1 MKTFDYF
8 KPSTLV
14 EALDLYEKY
23 GSLAQFLLGGTDL
36 VVNIDDSL
44 IAPDYLIDLKGV
56 PEFRRLELA
65 GSYLEIGASVTFSQ
79 LIESS
84 AVRSHFPV
92 LWEVS
97 RTVASNGVRNRATVV
112 GNICSAV
119 PSADSAP
126 ALLVLQ
132 ALVVVQNRTGVRE
145 LPIADFFLGPR
156 RTALVPGDIVTG
168 IRLPLPPG
176 PFGSNYVKMGRY
188 DGEDLAQVCVATFV
202 NDEGAVRI
210 AFGAVAPKPVR
221 ACEAEEF
228 LHGKVLTEDVLEQA
242 VPLAMKSI
250 SPISDVRAGK
260 EYRLHISGVLLKRS
274 LRASSSRLQ
283 GKGPEYGMSLV

>member
-23 GSLAQFLLGGTDL
+23 GSLAQFLMGGTDL
-36 VVNIDDSL
+36 VVNIDNNL
-44 IAPDYLIDLKGV
+44 VAPDYLVDLKGV
-56 PEFRRLELA
+56 PEFQRLELA
-65 GSYLEIGASVTFSQ
+65 GSYLEMGANVTFSE
-79 LIESS
+79 LIESP
-84 AVRSHFPV
+84 AVRDHFPV
-92 LWEVS
+92 LWEAS
-97 RTVASNGVRNRATVV
+97 RTVASNGVRNRATLV

-132 ALVVVQNRTGVRE
+132 ALVVVQNRAGARE
-145 LPIADFFLGPR
+145 RPIADFFVGPR
-156 RTALVPGDIVTG
+156 RTVLVPGDIVTG
-168 IRLPLPPG
+168 IRLPLPLG
-176 PFGSNYVKMGRY
+176 SFGSNYIKMGRY
-188 DGEDLAQVCVATFV
+188 DGEDLAQTGVATFL
-202 NDEGAVRI
+202 DEEGAVRI

-221 ACEAEEF
+221 AYEAEEF
-228 LHGKVLTEDVLEQA
+228 LKDKVLTESVLEQA

-250 SPISDVRAGK
+250 SPISDVRASK
-260 EYRLHISGVLLKRS
+260 EYRLYISGVLLKRS

-283 GKGPEYGMSLV
+283 GKGPEYGTSLV

>member
-14 EALDLYEKY
+14 EALELYEKY
-23 GSLAQFLLGGTDL
+23 GSLAQFLMGGTDL
-36 VVNIDDSL
+36 VVNIDNNL
-44 IAPDYLIDLKGV
+44 VAPDYLVDLKGV

-65 GSYLEIGASVTFSQ
+65 DGHLEIGASVTFSE

-84 AVRSHFPV
+84 AVRDHFPV
-92 LWEVS
+92 LWEAS
-97 RTVASNGVRNRATVV
+97 RTVASNGVRNRATLV

-132 ALVVVQNRTGVRE
+132 ALVVVQNKAGARE
-145 LPIADFFLGPR
+145 LPIADFFVGPR
-156 RTALVPGDIVTG
+156 RTILVPGDIVTG
-168 IRLPLPPG
+168 IRLPLPSG
-176 PFGSNYVKMGRY
+176 SFGSNYIKMGRY
-188 DGEDLAQVCVATFV
+188 DGEDLAQVGVATFV

-221 ACEAEEF
+221 TYEAEEF
-228 LHGKVLTEDVLEQA
+228 LKDKVLTEDVLEQA

-250 SPISDVRAGK
+250 SPISDVRASK
-260 EYRLHISGVLLKRS
+260 EYRLYISGVLLKRS

>member
-14 EALDLYEKY
+14 EALDLYEKH
-23 GSLAQFLLGGTDL
+23 GSLAQFLMGGTDL
-36 VVNIDDSL
+36 VVNIDNNL
-44 IAPDYLIDLKGV
+44 VAPEYLVDLKGV

-65 GSYLEIGASVTFSQ
+65 DSHLEIGASVTFSE

-84 AVRSHFPV
+84 AVRDHFPV
-92 LWEVS
+92 LWEAS
-97 RTVASNGVRNRATVV
+97 RTVASNGVRNRATLA

-132 ALVVVQNRTGVRE
+132 ASVVVQNKAGARE
-145 LPIADFFLGPR
+145 VPIEAFFLGAR
-156 RTALVPGDIVTG
+156 RTVLVPGDIVTG

-176 PFGSNYVKMGRY
+176 SFGSNHIKMGRY

-221 ACEAEEF
+221 AYEAEEF
-228 LHGKVLTEDVLEQA
+228 LKDKVLTEGVLEQA

-250 SPISDVRAGK
+250 SPISDVRASK
-260 EYRLHISGVLLKRS
+260 EYRLHISGILLKRS

-283 GKGPEYGMSLV
+283 GKGPEYGASLV

>member
-23 GSLAQFLLGGTDL
+23 GSLAQFLMGGTDL
-36 VVNIDDSL
+36 VVNIDNSL
-44 IAPDYLIDLKGV
+44 VAPDYLVDLKGV

-65 GSYLEIGASVTFSQ
+65 GSYLEIGASVTFSE

-84 AVRSHFPV
+84 AVRDHVPV
-92 LWEVS
+92 LWEAS
-97 RTVASNGVRNRATVV
+97 RTVASNGVRNRATLV

-132 ALVVVQNRTGVRE
+132 AVVVVQNRAGARE
-145 LPIADFFLGPR
+145 VPMADFFVGPR
-156 RTALVPGDIVTG
+156 RTVLVPGDIVTG
-168 IRLPLPPG
+168 IRLPLSPG
-176 PFGSNYVKMGRY
+176 SFGSNYVKMGRY
-188 DGEDLAQVCVATFV
+188 DGEDLAQVGVATFV
-202 NDEGAVRI
+202 SDEGAVRI

-221 ACEAEEF
+221 AYEAEEF
-228 LHGKVLTEDVLEQA
+228 LNGKVLMEDVLEQA
-242 VPLAMKSI
+242 VPLAMKSV
-250 SPISDVRAGK
+250 SPISDVRASK

-283 GKGPEYGMSLV
+283 GKGPEYGTSLV

>member
-23 GSLAQFLLGGTDL
+23 GSLVQFLMGGTDL
-36 VVNIDDSL
+36 VVNIDNNL
-44 IAPDYLIDLKGV
+44 VAPDYLVDLKGV
-56 PEFRRLELA
+56 LEFQRLELA
-65 GSYLEIGASVTFSQ
+65 GSYLEMGANVTFSE
-79 LIESS
+79 LIESP
-84 AVRSHFPV
+84 AVRDHFPV
-92 LWEVS
+92 LWEAS
-97 RTVASNGVRNRATVV
+97 RTVASNGVRNRATLV

-132 ALVVVQNRTGVRE
+132 ALVVVQNRAGARE
-145 LPIADFFLGPR
+145 LPIADFFVGPR
-156 RTALVPGDIVTG
+156 RTVLVPGDIVTG
-168 IRLPLPPG
+168 IRLPLPSG
-176 PFGSNYVKMGRY
+176 SFGSNYIKMGRC
-188 DGEDLAQVCVATFV
+188 DGEDLAQTGVATFLD
-202 NDEGAVRI
+202 DEGAVRI

-221 ACEAEEF
+221 AYEAEEF
-228 LHGKVLTEDVLEQA
+228 LKDKILTEGVLEQA

-250 SPISDVRAGK
+250 SPISDVRASK
-260 EYRLHISGVLLKRS
+260 EYRLYISGVLLKRS

-283 GKGPEYGMSLV
+283 GKGPEYGTSLV